1 MDRSPIPLWRQP
13 SFRRFW
19 LARVLLTAGYQ
30 IASVAIGW
38 QMYALTASAFDLGL
52 IGLLQFVPRAVLM
65 LPAGTI
71 ADRVDRRAI
80 AAASMALQALVAL
93 ALLAASAH
101 AWGLQP
107 SRALL
112 LAAAVAIGAARA
124 FDTPALQAL
133 LPTLVPGAQQAQ
145 AVALSSSSTQ
155 TAIIVAPALG
165 GFAYALGAGWTY
177 ALNAAADA
185 VGVAMLLGLG
195 ALPAIRQRAPLTLHA
210 MLDGVRY
217 IRSERDVLGAIS
229 LDLFAVL
236 LGGATAL
243 LPIYARDI
251 LLRGPWALGLLRAA
265 PALGALATAAWL
277 GHHPLRRR
285 AGRVMF
291 AAVAVFGLA
300 TLVFAFSRSLPLSL
314 GALVVLGAADNISV
328 VIRGTLVQL
337 QTPEALRG
345 RVNAVN
351 SLFIGASNQLGE
363 FESGFTAAW
372 FGAVG
377 ATALGGIGTLLVVV
391 VWMRAF
397 PSLLRRDALL
407 RDGGG

>member
-13 SFRRFW
+13 AFRRFW
-19 LARVLLTAGYQ
+19 LARVLLTSGYQ

-38 QMYALTASAFDLGL
+38 QMYALTSSAFDLGL
-52 IGLLQFVPRAVLM
+52 IGLLQFAPRALLM
-65 LPAGTI
+65 LPAGSL

-80 AAASMALQALVAL
+80 AAASMALQALVAA
-93 ALLAASAH
+93 ALLAASLH
-101 AWGLQP
+101 WGLQP

-112 LAAAVAIGAARA
+112 LAASVAIGAARA
-124 FDTPALQAL
+124 FDTPALQAM
-133 LPTLVPGAQQAQ
+133 LPMLVPKAQQAQ

-155 TAIIVAPALG
+155 TATIVAPALG
-165 GFAYALGAGWTY
+165 GFAYALGAGWSY
-177 ALNAAADA
+177 ALNAATDTAGI
-185 VGVAMLLGLG
+185 VLLLGMG
-195 ALPAIRQRAPLTLHA
+195 ALPAMRQRAPLTLHA

-251 LLRGPWALGLLRAA
+251 LHSGPWGLGLLRAA

-277 GHHPLRRR
+277 GRHPLQRR
-285 AGRVMF
+285 AGVVMF
-291 AAVAVFGLA
+291 GAVALFGVA
-300 TLVFAFSRSLPLSL
+300 TLVFAFSRALPLSL
-314 GALVVLGAADNISV
+314 AALVVLGAADNVSV

-351 SLFIGASNQLGE
+351 ALFVGASNQLGE
-363 FESGFTAAW
+363 FEAGVTAAW

-377 ATALGGIGTLLVVV
+377 AAALGGIGTLLVVAL
-391 VWMRAF
+391 WMRAF
-397 PSLLRRDALL
+397 PSLLRREQLL
-407 RDGGG
+407 RDAGG